1 MTDKHN
7 DIEMIQERDV
17 PVRMRDGIHLSVDV
31 YRPSAAGRYPVL
43 FASALHNKD
52 IQGPE
57 ISEVLPPQPAY
68 APLWFGPLGS
78 GLN

>member
-1 MTDKHN
+1 VTEKHS

-17 PVRMRDGIHLSVDV
+17 PVRMRDGVHLSVDV

-52 IQGPE
+52 IKGRTFPK
-57 ISEVLPPQPAY
+57 SFRHNPHTLRFGLVL
-68 APLWFGPLGS
+68 
-78 GLN
+78 

>member
-1 MTDKHN
+1 MTDKHY

-57 ISEVLPPQPAY
+57 NFRSPSATTRIRSAVVRSSRS
-68 APLWFGPLGS
+68 W
-78 GLN
+78 

>member
-1 MTDKHN
+1 MTEKHK

-17 PVRMRDGIHLSVDV
+17 PVRMRDGVHLSVDV

-52 IQGPE
+52 IQGPPWRPATRD
-57 ISEVLPPQPAY
+57 VLLPTAM
-68 APLWFGPLGS
+68 S
-78 GLN
+78 T